1 MESSEL
7 FRDTQGALWLYTE
20 CGLVEV
26 EKAELQRWW
35 ADPLTLIASKRFGA
49 LDGVQP
55 GIPDYN
61 PIAKSSDAKF
71 WFANQFVLQSIDP
84 GHLIHNEIRPPVHL
98 EDLFADRKRFSP
110 AEDLRLP
117 PLTLDLQI
125 DYTALSFVN
134 PRKVRFRYKL
144 EGRDATWQDPGT
156 RRQAFYNDLSP
167 GKYRFQVIACNN
179 DGVWNE
185 QGATLGFS
193 VLPAWY
199 QTAWFRLL
207 ALTFGLGLALLLI
220 LFDRQRYAT
229 LLRVRYDER
238 LEVRTRLARE
248 LHDTLLQT
256 IQGSKL
262 AAGCSP
268 QILE

>member
-1 MESSEL
+1 MAPIDLISI
-7 FRDTQGALWLYTE
+7 
-20 CGLVEV
+20 LVSDEH
-26 EKAELQRWW
+26 ACR
-35 ADPLTLIASKRFGA
+35 SKR
-49 LDGVQP
+49 L
-55 GIPDYN
+55 
-61 PIAKSSDAKF
+61 
-71 WFANQFVLQSIDP
+71 
-84 GHLIHNEIRPPVHL
+84 L
-98 EDLFADRKRFSP
+98 ERRHKQA
-110 AEDLRLP
+110 
-117 PLTLDLQI
+117 Q
-125 DYTALSFVN
+125 
-134 PRKVRFRYKL
+134 FRYKL

-229 LLRVRYDER
+229 SLRVRTMNGWKCEPGSLVSFMTPCSR
-238 LEVRTRLARE
+238 PFRAVS
-248 LHDTLLQT
+248 LLRM
-256 IQGSKL
+256 
-262 AAGCSP
+262 
-268 QILE
+268 